1 MNAKF
6 DLSVPLSGLALERAL
21 ASQSLPASG
30 EIASDQMT
38 RLSAS
43 CQRIDS
49 PIAWEFFPDDQPPG
63 PGHPRR
69 RWWLEARA
77 TLACR
82 CERCLEPVIVNLSV
96 RRGFEFFESAALA
109 DARTEQATEE
119 EERDPDAAM
128 VDFLAPEDSA
138 SLMAL
143 LEDEL
148 LLELPLAPKHENCQA
163 PLTQAP
169 PVPEKAN
176 PFAGL
181 KDLVSGPSKGKNTL

>member
-1 MNAKF
+1 
-6 DLSVPLSGLALERAL
+6 
-21 ASQSLPASG
+21 
-30 EIASDQMT
+30 
-38 RLSAS
+38 
-43 CQRIDS
+43 
-49 PIAWEFFPDDQPPG
+49 
-63 PGHPRR
+63 
-69 RWWLEARA
+69 
-77 TLACR
+77 
-82 CERCLEPVIVNLSV
+82 
-96 RRGFEFFESAALA
+96 
-109 DARTEQATEE
+109 
-119 EERDPDAAM
+119 M

-181 KDLVSGPSKGKNTL
+181 KGLVGGPSKGKNTL